1 MIIFYK
7 YYVLTNFWQ
16 IYRIYM
22 ITDINYH
29 IILLTIV
36 IITTCLPNL

>member
-7 YYVLTNFWQ
+7 YYVLTNCCQ
-16 IYRIYM
+16 ISRIYM
-22 ITDINYH
+22 LTYINYH

-36 IITTCLPNL
+36 IITTYLPN